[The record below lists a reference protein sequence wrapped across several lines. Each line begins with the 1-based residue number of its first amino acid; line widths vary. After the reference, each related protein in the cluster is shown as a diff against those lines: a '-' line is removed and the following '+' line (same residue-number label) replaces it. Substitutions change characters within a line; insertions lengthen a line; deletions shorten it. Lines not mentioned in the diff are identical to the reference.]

1 MMRGVRNA
9 IAVAAFVAAATPAHP
24 QAFTAY
30 QCEDGAQFQVAIFAS
45 EKKAY
50 LQLDGHAVQLPKK
63 IAYTGDRYAAG
74 GITFWVRGNG
84 RTTIKRAGKVTE
96 CFSVTTPG
104 RG

>member
-1 MMRGVRNA
+1 MRRVWKA
-9 IAVAAFVAAATPAHP
+9 TTVVVFLMAATPAHS

-30 QCEDGAQFQVAIFAS
+30 QCEDGAQFQVAIFAT
-45 EKKAY
+45 EKKVY

-63 IAYTGDRYAAG
+63 IAYSGDRYAAG

-84 RTTIKRAGKVTE
+84 RTTIKRAGKVSD
-96 CFSVTTPG
+96 CYSVTTPG

>member
-1 MMRGVRNA
+1 MRAVWNA
-9 IAVAAFVAAATPAHP
+9 AAVAVFVVAATPAHS

-30 QCEDGAQFQVAIFAS
+30 QCQDGAQFQAAIFPR
-45 EKKAY
+45 ENKVY

-63 IAYTGDRYAAG
+63 IAYTGERYARG

-84 RTTIKRAGKVTE
+84 RTTIKRAGKVVD

-104 RG
+104 R